1 MNNKLLKEFS
11 GKNLFALGL
20 IFLMV
25 FSRLIPHPPNFTPI
39 IAVAI
44 MSGYFFKKIH
54 ISFIVLIV
62 SMLLTDFILGFYKN
76 MIFIYL
82 SLFFIILLF
91 FNRKIEGKN
100 LIFYSFAGS
109 LIFYLV
115 TNFAVWL
122 FGDMYEK
129 NLSGLIY
136 CYYMAI
142 PFFTKTIIST
152 IFFSYAAFF
161 ANYFYSKKFI

>member
-1 MNNKLLKEFS
+1 
-11 GKNLFALGL
+11 
-20 IFLMV
+20 
-25 FSRLIPHPPNFTPI
+25 
-39 IAVAI
+39 
-44 MSGYFFKKIH
+44 
-54 ISFIVLIV
+54 
-62 SMLLTDFILGFYKN
+62 

-122 FGDMYEK
+122 FGNMYDK

>member
-1 MNNKLLKEFS
+1 MKNKLLKEFS
-11 GKNLFALGL
+11 GKNLFPLGL

-100 LIFYSFAGS
+100 IQKIIYLWILKYSRFKKR
-109 LIFYLV
+109 I
-115 TNFAVWL
+115 W
-122 FGDMYEK
+122 E
-129 NLSGLIY
+129 
-136 CYYMAI
+136 
-142 PFFTKTIIST
+142 
-152 IFFSYAAFF
+152 SY
-161 ANYFYSKKFI
+161 